1 MNEKTWKHTYN
12 LQIVNSNQKI
22 AGELLN
28 LVYCMYNYIASIV
41 AVSIFNLQLPPP
53 PAAPNHFCGSWAMG
67 WRMLAPGFIQ
77 NDFSGANNRHI
88 KIIRNHIYT
97 TYDYILHVI

>member
-53 PAAPNHFCGSWAMG
+53 RCSESLLWELGNG
-67 WRMLAPGFIQ
+67 LANVGTRFY
-77 NDFSGANNRHI
+77 S
-88 KIIRNHIYT
+88 K
-97 TYDYILHVI
+97 

>member
-53 PAAPNHFCGSWAMG
+53 PLLRITFV
-67 WRMLAPGFIQ
+67 
-77 NDFSGANNRHI
+77 GAGQWVGECWHQVLF
-88 KIIRNHIYT
+88 KMTFLGPIIDI
-97 TYDYILHVI
+97 